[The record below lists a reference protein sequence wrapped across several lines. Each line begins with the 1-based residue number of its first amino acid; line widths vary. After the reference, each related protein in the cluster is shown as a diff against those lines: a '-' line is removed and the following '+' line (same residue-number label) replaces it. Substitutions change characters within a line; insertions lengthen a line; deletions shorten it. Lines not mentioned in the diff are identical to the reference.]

1 MNVLSYEEIIKNEE
15 GQWKPYMRHWVSSL
29 GKVKNCFGKIKLLSS
44 EGKYSLAKN
53 TQIYVGPLLAKV
65 FQIEDYDKL
74 EDTKYCVT
82 KIDSSKEITVENIK
96 VVSKAQISELNGKL
110 SRQSEAFRD
119 NMQLTPEEF
128 CDIDCKVVSE
138 LLPHHTIYRNGEIWN
153 GKRWLVFSKS
163 GGYLQLCTKHSIY
176 KVHRLICYAF
186 NKIDGKN
193 LWDDYKILQV
203 NHKDGNKENNH
214 ADNLEWCLQTVNMN
228 HAYDTGLNK
237 KIRSVIQYSL
247 DKSAMLG
254 EYPSLAKASK
264 LTGEPEHRIR
274 DICND
279 RANSKAQFYWK
290 WKNKEES
297 YEYSQKFRSRPT

>member
-1 MNVLSYEEIIKNEE
+1 
-15 GQWKPYMRHWVSSL
+15 
-29 GKVKNCFGKIKLLSS
+29 
-44 EGKYSLAKN
+44 
-53 TQIYVGPLLAKV
+53 
-65 FQIEDYDKL
+65 L

-82 KIDSSKEITVENIK
+82 KIDSSKEITVENMK

-163 GGYLQLCTKHSIY
+163 GGYLQLCTKDSIY

-228 HAYDTGLNK
+228 Q
-237 KIRSVIQYSL
+237 SVYYQI
-247 DKSAMLG
+247 K
-254 EYPSLAKASK
+254 
-264 LTGEPEHRIR
+264 
-274 DICND
+274 
-279 RANSKAQFYWK
+279 
-290 WKNKEES
+290 
-297 YEYSQKFRSRPT
+297 